1 MSHTNAVTIARL
13 RDRIWALEQGTGAPP
28 PVLSIGVPDDALPWG
43 GLPVGRLHQIAIT
56 DSSGLGF
63 AAGLLGILAR
73 GRPVL
78 WCRRRDAA
86 MPFLPGL
93 APFGLDAAQVLTVE
107 AERAVEL
114 LWAIEEG
121 LRCPA
126 VGAVLGEID
135 ELPPPAARRL
145 QLAAET
151 GQVAALMVTP
161 PRTMAGGATTRW
173 RVSAAPSSIP
183 PWGGLGAPAW
193 HVALERCRNGLPRS
207 WTLTWHPRDLTG
219 AHSRDLTGA
228 HSRDLTGAHSRDL
241 TGAHSRDR
249 CFALLDP

>member
-1 MSHTNAVTIARL
+1 MTHSNAATIAQL
-13 RDRIWALEQGTGAPP
+13 RDRIWALEQGSEAPP
-28 PVLSIGVPDDALPWG
+28 PVLSIGAPDDALPWG
-43 GLPVGRLHQIAIT
+43 GLPVARLHQIAAA

-63 AAGLLGILAR
+63 AAGLLGILGR

-93 APFGLDAAQVLTVE
+93 APFGLRPEQVLTVE

-126 VGAVLGEID
+126 LGAVLGEID
-135 ELPPPAARRL
+135 ELPLPAARRL

-151 GQVAALMVTP
+151 GQVPALMVTP
-161 PRTMAGGATTRW
+161 TRTTAGGATTRW
-173 RVSAAPSSIP
+173 RVSVAPSP
-183 PWGGLGAPAW
+183 ATPWGGLGAPAW
-193 HVALERCRNGLPRS
+193 HVVLERCRNGLPRS
-207 WTLTWHPRDLTG
+207 WTLTWHVVPGTYPLNGR
-219 AHSRDLTGA
+219 
-228 HSRDLTGAHSRDL
+228 
-241 TGAHSRDR
+241 
-249 CFALLDP
+249 FALLAQ